1 MLVSMLMLNDDSKRA
16 SLWAVT
22 IKQIASYNNLVFN
35 RLPGKNKEW
44 PLVVAMG
51 SARDPR
57 EVREGP
63 REVRE
68 APRRSARGPRRS
80 ATQSKL
86 PKTLIRPKIS
96 YQKP

>member
-1 MLVSMLMLNDDSKRA
+1 MIICLIVSQE
-16 SLWAVT
+16 
-22 IKQIASYNNLVFN
+22 KQ
-35 RLPGKNKEW
+35 KQW

-68 APRRSARGPRRS
+68 GVRSPRRS
-80 ATQSKL
+80 ATQNKL
-86 PKTLIRPKIS
+86 PKTLTRLKIS